1 MSAALLYH
9 AFGMKGYE
17 YESTQFVEG
26 KMFVWVSPQ
35 RDTWRCSAC
44 GSAKV
49 IGHGHH
55 VRPIRSLPIGSKAV
69 WLMVR
74 VPRVAC
80 AACGKTR
87 RIQLEGVRPRHRTTR
102 AFERY
107 VIELSRL
114 TTFQGVARH
123 LGISWD
129 MVKDIQKRHLG
140 RHYARP
146 KLKHLRRLAIDEL
159 HIGRGGYLTLLLDL
173 DSGRVV
179 FVGHGKGAAAL
190 GPFWKRL
197 RASHA
202 RIQAVAMDMNYGYI
216 NAVTQHL
223 PKAAI
228 VFDRFH
234 IVKLFNEKL
243 SDLRRALH
251 REATD
256 KLHKSVLKG
265 TRWLLLKNPE
275 HLNDR
280 RQERQRLEQAL
291 RMNAPLATA
300 YYLKEDLRQLWEQ
313 GTKSAARRFLQ
324 GWMHRAE
331 SSGIRIVQKFA
342 KTLAAFRSGILAWY
356 DHPISTG
363 ALEGTNNKIRT
374 MQRQAYGYRD
384 LEFFI
389 LKTYALHETTYALI
403 G

>member
-9 AFGMKGYE
+9 AFGMKGYD
-17 YESTQFVEG
+17 YESTQFFEG
-26 KMFVWVSPQ
+26 KMFVWVRPR
-35 RDTWRCSAC
+35 RDTWSCSVC
-44 GSAKV
+44 GSSKV
-49 IGHGHH
+49 IGHGHQ
-55 VRPIRSLPIGSKAV
+55 VRSIRSLPIGSQAV

-80 AACGKTR
+80 TACGKTR
-87 RIQLEGVRPRHRTTR
+87 RIRIDGVRPRHSYTR
-102 AFERY
+102 SFERY

-114 TTFQGVARH
+114 TTIQGVARH
-123 LGISWD
+123 LGVSWD
-129 MVKDIQKRHLG
+129 VVKGIQQRHLG

-159 HIGRGGYLTLLLDL
+159 HIGRGGYLTLVLDL

-197 RASHA
+197 YASHA
-202 RIQAVAMDMNYGYI
+202 QVQAVAIDMNWGYV
-216 NAVTQHL
+216 NAVARHL
-223 PKAAI
+223 PRAAI

-256 KLHKSVLKG
+256 KLHQSVLKG
-265 TRWLLLKNPE
+265 TRWLLLKNPQ
-275 HLNDR
+275 HLDDR
-280 RQERQRLEQAL
+280 RRERQRLEEAL
-291 RMNAPLATA
+291 RINAPLAAA

-313 GTKSAARRFLQ
+313 STKSAAKRFLQ
-324 GWMHRAE
+324 GWMVRAE
-331 SSGIRIVQKFA
+331 LTGIRIVQQFA
-342 KTLAAFRSGILAWY
+342 KTLATFRSGILAWY

-363 ALEGTNNKIRT
+363 PLEGTNNKIRT

-384 LEFFI
+384 IEFFI
-389 LKTYALHETTYALI
+389 LKTYALHETRYALI

>member
-26 KMFVWVSPQ
+26 NVFVWVKPR
-35 RDTWRCSAC
+35 RDTWCCSAC
-44 GSAKV
+44 GSGKV
-49 IGHGHH
+49 TGHGLH
-55 VRPIRSLPIGSKAV
+55 VRPIRSLPIGARAV

-80 AACGKTR
+80 AVCGKTR
-87 RIQLEGVRPRHRTTR
+87 RIRIDGVRPRRSYTR

-114 TTFQGVARH
+114 TTILGVARH

-129 MVKDIQKRHLG
+129 VVKEIQKRHLG

-159 HIGRGGYLTLLLDL
+159 YIGRAGYLTLVLDL

-202 RIQAVAMDMNYGYI
+202 RIQAVAIDMNWGYV
-216 NAVTQHL
+216 NAVAKHL
-223 PKAAI
+223 PNAAI

-243 SDLRRALH
+243 SDLRRELH
-251 REATD
+251 REATN
-256 KLHKSVLKG
+256 KLHKAVLKG
-265 TRWLLLKNPE
+265 TRWLLLKNPD
-275 HLNDR
+275 HLDDR
-280 RQERQRLEQAL
+280 RQERQRLEEAL
-291 RMNAPLATA
+291 RINAPLATA
-300 YYLKEDLRQLWEQ
+300 YYLKEDLRQLWQQ
-313 GTKSAARRFLQ
+313 GTKSAAKRFLQ
-324 GWMHRAE
+324 SWMDRAE
-331 SSGIRIVQKFA
+331 CSGIRIVQQFA
-342 KTLAAFRSGILAWY
+342 KTLATFRSGILAWY

-363 ALEGTNNKIRT
+363 PLEGTNNKIRT

-384 LEFFI
+384 LDFFV
-389 LKTYALHETTYALI
+389 LKTYALHETRYALI